1 MVQGSAAESADSQ
14 RAEVQAVLAALV
26 RTPRLAKLLGYLAEK
41 YFAGN
46 ADEIVEYNIATD
58 VFGRSKTTFDASR
71 DSIARVEAYR
81 LRKRLKE
88 YYETEGKEHSI
99 QISLPTGS
107 YVPAFIRRSPP
118 VETESRPETRSAIA
132 DSDAHS
138 SLEGKESF
146 RTTVDSTGAQIA
158 TEMAAGETIVVPG
171 LPPTPRTARLLAGV
185 GGLVLL
191 LAGLGV
197 ACLFLWRHSV
207 QQHLAMNGS
216 EPTPGQSV
224 TPADAAKVP
233 LRILAGYQGSPQID
247 SSGDYWLSDRYFHGG
262 AAYLRPSGDIGRTS
276 DPVIFEHWRAGN
288 FNYDIPLPPGPYEL
302 HLFFIASQPEEL
314 SPYTFHVDANW
325 KLILPSFNISAD
337 ALGVDVADER
347 VFRDIYPTRWGYLH
361 LGFSEETGSPSLSAI
376 ELLPGLPHKQLPI
389 RIVMQKTAVTDN
401 EGNVWHPD
409 TYFEGGR
416 LADIPRHVTGT
427 SDPNVYTMERY
438 GHFKYVIPVDA
449 RDRYTLVLHFSEM
462 YWGPQASGQGG
473 LGSRIFRV
481 YCNGDTLLDNFDIY
495 KEVGSL
501 HALTKTFH
509 HLKPSPEGKLNLTF
523 EPIVNFAT
531 VSAIEVIDESQ

>member
-1 MVQGSAAESADSQ
+1 MVQGSAADSADSQ

-26 RTPRLAKLLGYLAEK
+26 RTPRLAKLLGYLADK

-46 ADEIVEYNIATD
+46 TDEIVEYNIATD
-58 VFGRSKTTFDASR
+58 VFGRSRTTFDASR

-88 YYETEGKEHSI
+88 YYETEGKDHSI

-107 YVPAFIRRSPP
+107 YVPAFIRRSPQGEMDP
-118 VETESRPETRSAIA
+118 RPETIGGAA
-132 DSDAHS
+132 DSDAKPP
-138 SLEGKESF
+138 LETKKASQASE
-146 RTTVDSTGAQIA
+146 DLTGALDTTA
-158 TEMAAGETIVVPG
+158 MAAGEMTTVPV
-171 LPPTPRTARLLAGV
+171 LPPARRPPRLPIGIV
-185 GGLVLL
+185 GLVLL
-191 LAGLGV
+191 LAGFGL
-197 ACLFLWRHSV
+197 AWFFLWRHSV
-207 QQHLAMNGS
+207 QRNLAMNGVQS
-216 EPTPGQSV
+216 TPDQSV

-247 SSGDYWLSDRYFHGG
+247 SAGNYWLSDRYFHDG
-262 AAYLRPSGDIGRTS
+262 AAYLRPSGEIGRTS
-276 DPVIFEHWRAGN
+276 DPMIFEHWRAGN

-302 HLFFIASQPEEL
+302 HLFFISSQPEQINP
-314 SPYTFHVDANW
+314 STFHVDENW

-337 ALGVDVADER
+337 ALGVNVADER
-347 VFRDIYPTRWGYLH
+347 VFRDVYPTRWGYLH

-376 ELLPGLPHKQLPI
+376 ELLPGLPHKELPI

-416 LADIPRHVTGT
+416 LADFPRHVTGT
-427 SDPNVYTMERY
+427 SDPSIYAMERY

-462 YWGPQASGQGG
+462 FWGPKASGQGG
-473 LGSRIFRV
+473 VGSRIFRV

-501 HALTKTFH
+501 HALTKTFY

-523 EPIVNFAT
+523 EPIVNFGT